1 MGTTVDGRLPPGPRG
16 HLLLGSIPEIRRD
29 NVHAFLDIWRRFG
42 DTVRLRGPMTLYLVA
57 HPDGVK
63 HVLQDNAANYP
74 RPPAVRDRLQAIVG
88 DGLVGAEGAAWV
100 RSRRMAQPAFR
111 RHHLDRFCALF
122 AEATAEVLDTWERA
136 AELGRPLD
144 AEAEMVRVS
153 LANLGASLF
162 QADWRRDLER
172 IAPAVTDILSF
183 ANSRL
188 TSVVDTSR
196 LPLPST
202 RRFHRRLEL
211 LDSILYPL
219 IAERRRS
226 QKERAQYQDHGIPE
240 GDRVGRDGTARAPF
254 GGDDLVS
261 MLVDAR
267 DEDGARLTD
276 KQVRDE
282 TISFFIA
289 GHATIAA
296 ALTWT
301 WYLLSTHPESWRR
314 LRAEVDEVLGGR
326 PPAAADLPRLRYA
339 GMVVQEAMRLY
350 PPVYLLLRRAL
361 ADDEVGGYRIP
372 AGADIAMCPY
382 VTHRHPGFWDNP
394 EGFDPERFA
403 PELAGRRHRMAFF
416 PFSGGPRRCIGE
428 GFAQLQ
434 LPLVVAM
441 VSQRYRLSLL
451 PARPAEVGVAVT
463 LRPRTPMLMRVER
476 VP

>member
-1 MGTTVDGRLPPGPRG
+1 
-16 HLLLGSIPEIRRD
+16 
-29 NVHAFLDIWRRFG
+29 
-42 DTVRLRGPMTLYLVA
+42 VRLRGPLTLYLVA

-111 RHHLDRFCALF
+111 RHHLERFCSLF
-122 AEATAEVLDTWERA
+122 AEATAEVLDSWERA
-136 AELGRPLD
+136 VELGRPLD
-144 AEAEMVRVS
+144 VEAEMVRVS

-162 QADWRRDLER
+162 RADWRRDVDR
-172 IAPAVTDILSF
+172 VAPAVTEILAF

-188 TSVVDTSR
+188 TSVIDTSR

-219 IAERRRS
+219 IGERRRS
-226 QKERAQYQDHGIPE
+226 PGS
-240 GDRVGRDGTARAPF
+240 
-254 GGDDLVS
+254 DDLVG
-261 MLVDAR
+261 MLVDVR

-289 GHATIAA
+289 GHATIAS

-326 PPAAADLPRLRYA
+326 PPGAADLPRLRYA

-350 PPVYLLLRRAL
+350 PPIYLLLRRAL

-372 AGADIAMCPY
+372 AGADIALCPY

-463 LRPRTPMLMRVER
+463 LRPRVPMLMRVER
-476 VP
+476 VA

>member
-1 MGTTVDGRLPPGPRG
+1 MGTTVDGRLQPGPRG

-29 NVHAFLDIWRRFG
+29 NVHAFLDIWRRYG

-144 AEAEMVRVS
+144 VEAEMVRVS

-162 QADWRRDLER
+162 QADWRRDMER
-172 IAPAVTDILSF
+172 IAPAVTDILAF

-226 QKERAQYQDHGIPE
+226 P
-240 GDRVGRDGTARAPF
+240 

-289 GHATIAA
+289 GHATIAS

-314 LRAEVDEVLGGR
+314 LRAEVDDVLGGR

-372 AGADIAMCPY
+372 AGTDIAMCPY
-382 VTHRHPGFWDNP
+382 VTHRHPAFWDNP

-428 GFAQLQ
+428 GYAQLQ

-463 LRPRTPMLMRVER
+463 LRPRAPMLMRVER
-476 VP
+476 VA

>member
-1 MGTTVDGRLPPGPRG
+1 MVSTVDGRLPPGPRG
-16 HLLLGSIPEIRRD
+16 NLLLGSIQEIRRD
-29 NVHAFLDIWRRFG
+29 NVHAFLDIWRRYG
-42 DTVRLRGPMTLYLVA
+42 DTVRLRGPVTLYLVA

-111 RHHLDRFCALF
+111 RHHLERFCALF
-122 AEATAEVLDTWERA
+122 AEATAEVLDGWERA

-144 AEAEMVRVS
+144 VEAEMVRVS

-162 QADWRRDLER
+162 QADWRRDVER
-172 IAPAVTDILSF
+172 VAPAVTEILAF

-219 IAERRRS
+219 IGERRR
-226 QKERAQYQDHGIPE
+226 
-240 GDRVGRDGTARAPF
+240 AP

-289 GHATIAA
+289 GHATIAS

-301 WYLLSTHPESWRR
+301 WYLLSMHPESWRR

-326 PPAAADLPRLRYA
+326 PPGASDLPRLRYA

-350 PPVYLLLRRAL
+350 PPIYLLLRRAL

-372 AGADIAMCPY
+372 AGADIALCPY
-382 VTHRHPGFWDNP
+382 VTHRHPAFWDNP

-403 PELAGRRHRMAFF
+403 PELAGGRHRMAFF

-463 LRPRTPMLMRVER
+463 LRPRVPMLMRVER
-476 VP
+476 VA

>member
-1 MGTTVDGRLPPGPRG
+1 
-16 HLLLGSIPEIRRD
+16 
-29 NVHAFLDIWRRFG
+29 
-42 DTVRLRGPMTLYLVA
+42 
-57 HPDGVK
+57 
-63 HVLQDNAANYP
+63 
-74 RPPAVRDRLQAIVG
+74 VG

-100 RSRRMAQPAFR
+100 RSRRMPQPAFR
-111 RHHLDRFCALF
+111 RHHLERFCALF
-122 AEATAEVLDTWERA
+122 AEATAEVLDGWERA

-144 AEAEMVRVS
+144 VEAEMVRVS

-162 QADWRRDLER
+162 QADWRRDVER
-172 IAPAVTDILSF
+172 VAPAVTEILAF

-219 IAERRRS
+219 IGERRR
-226 QKERAQYQDHGIPE
+226 
-240 GDRVGRDGTARAPF
+240 AP

-289 GHATIAA
+289 GHATIAS

-301 WYLLSTHPESWRR
+301 WYLLSMHPESWRR

-326 PPAAADLPRLRYA
+326 PPGAADLPRLRYA

-350 PPVYLLLRRAL
+350 PPIYLLLRRAL

-372 AGADIAMCPY
+372 AGADIALCPY
-382 VTHRHPGFWDNP
+382 VTHRHPAFWDNP
-394 EGFDPERFA
+394 ERFA
-403 PELAGRRHRMAFF
+403 PDLAGGRHRMAFF

-451 PARPAEVGVAVT
+451 PARPAEIGVAVT
-463 LRPRTPMLMRVER
+463 LRPRVPMLMRVER
-476 VP
+476 VA

>member
-1 MGTTVDGRLPPGPRG
+1 LAAAVDAGVPPGPRG
-16 HLLLGSIPEIRRD
+16 HPLLGSIPAIRRD
-29 NVHAFLDIWRRFG
+29 NVHAFLDAWRRYG
-42 DTVRLRGPMTLYLVA
+42 DTVRLRGPLTLYLVA

-63 HVLQDNAANYP
+63 QVLADHAANYP
-74 RPPAVRDRLQAIVG
+74 RPPAVRDRLRAIVG
-88 DGLVGAEGAAWV
+88 DGLVGAEGADWV

-111 RHHLDRFCALF
+111 RHHLDRFCERF
-122 AEATAEVLDTWERA
+122 ATATAEVLDTWALNAER
-136 AELGRPLD
+136 GRPLD
-144 AEAEMVRVS
+144 VEAEMVRIS

-162 QADWRRDLER
+162 QADWRRDVDR
-172 IAPAVTDILSF
+172 VAPAVTEILAF
-183 ANSRL
+183 ANARL
-188 TSVVDTSR
+188 TSVVDTGR

-211 LDSILYPL
+211 LDSVLYPL
-219 IAERRRS
+219 IAERRR
-226 QKERAQYQDHGIPE
+226 
-240 GDRVGRDGTARAPF
+240 AP

-267 DEDGARLTD
+267 DTDGARLTD

-301 WYLLSTHPESWRR
+301 WYLLSRHPESWRR
-314 LRAEVDEVLGGR
+314 LRAEVEEVLGDRR
-326 PPAAADLPRLRYA
+326 PGAADVARLRYA
-339 GMVVQEAMRLY
+339 TMVVQEAMRLY
-350 PPVYLLLRRAL
+350 PPIYLVLRRAL

-372 AGADIAMCPY
+372 AGADVALCPY
-382 VTHRHPGFWDNP
+382 VTHRHPAFWDNP

-403 PELAGRRHRMAFF
+403 PERAGRRHRMAFF

-451 PARPAEVGVAVT
+451 PSRPAEVGVAVT
-463 LRPRTPMLMRVER
+463 LRPRAPLLVRVER
-476 VP
+476 VG

>member
-29 NVHAFLDIWRRFG
+29 DVHAFLDIWRRYG

-63 HVLQDNAANYP
+63 QVLQDNAANYP
-74 RPPAVRDRLQAIVG
+74 RPPAVRDRLRAIVG
-88 DGLVGAEGAAWV
+88 DGLVGAEGAGWV

-122 AEATAEVLDTWERA
+122 AEATAEVLQGWERA

-144 AEAEMVRVS
+144 VEAEMVRVS

-162 QADWRRDLER
+162 QADWRRDMER
-172 IAPAVTDILSF
+172 ISPAVTEILAF

-219 IAERRRS
+219 IGQRRR
-226 QKERAQYQDHGIPE
+226 EP
-240 GDRVGRDGTARAPF
+240 

-289 GHATIAA
+289 GHATIAS

-314 LRAEVDEVLGGR
+314 LRAELDEVLGGR
-326 PPAAADLPRLRYA
+326 PPGAADLPRLRYA

-372 AGADIAMCPY
+372 AGTDIAMCPY
-382 VTHRHPGFWDNP
+382 VTHRHPAFWDNP
-394 EGFDPERFA
+394 EGFDPERFV

-428 GFAQLQ
+428 GYAQLQ

-463 LRPRTPMLMRVER
+463 LRPRAPMLMRVER
-476 VP
+476 VA